1 MRGLLKRHRKKKGM
15 CMCVLRN
22 RKFKYY
28 KDMEC
33 KQIAGVIDFERL
45 NCVVMIVEEQEKK

>member
-1 MRGLLKRHRKKKGM
+1 M

-28 KDMEC
+28 KDMDC

-45 NCVVMIVEEQEKK
+45 NCVVMIVEEQEKR